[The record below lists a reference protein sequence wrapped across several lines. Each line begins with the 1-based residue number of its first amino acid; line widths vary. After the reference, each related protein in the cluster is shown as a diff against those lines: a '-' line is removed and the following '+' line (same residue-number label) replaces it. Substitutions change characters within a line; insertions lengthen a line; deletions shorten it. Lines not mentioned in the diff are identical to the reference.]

1 MSRTDET
8 DPTLKDVLGAIV
20 SSISH
25 ARRISDMEVMR
36 IANFYR
42 EHDYL
47 EGLSVP
53 RLRINQVVLDLPVLL
68 GDSIPGESCKAN
80 NAEFIVG
87 QVLKNANN
95 FAPQM
100 DLFMSKEKSQLRE
113 EIYAILSLLRILLFK
128 ERDETLWG
136 ERIGKVITEQLRSQL
151 PEVFRVPNEDPQK
164 YKHLPDVV
172 IVDSVRVIVKSAL
185 LDLLPKVLEEIL
197 DIGFAEDQGLQ
208 TLSAQMKSAEK
219 AKQAS
224 ASAAPQEEGGDPVEQ
239 ASNLIFQVMMGQVEL
254 THLLKILDLMLK
266 MDWEML
272 NRLFER
278 VQYPREMY
286 DEQLNYGKSLTGAL
300 EMVELKIG
308 LYMESVGEVAAKNQP
323 QLYEELLPRLE
334 EIAQQHI
341 QEIEGS
347 KRGGRKAAKSPEPA
361 PKISIAEAPSKVT
374 TSQRLERR
382 TQLKDLSETINALA
396 VFKEKRKNWSDDD
409 LQNVFSEVVET
420 AVIKQFVEFLSR
432 LAADNAILHRTVSPD
447 FYVRVDTESI
457 KNAGTPQAVTRLR
470 LVLRE
475 EGLEWMK
482 EEGTD
487 GTDASWKLLAE

>member
-8 DPTLKDVLGAIV
+8 EPTLKDVLGAIV

-53 RLRINQVVLDLPVLL
+53 RLRINQVVLDLPVML
-68 GDSIPGESCKAN
+68 GESIPGESCKAN
-80 NAEFIVG
+80 NADFIVKC
-87 QVLKNANN
+87 VLENANK

-100 DLFMSKEKSQLRE
+100 DHFMSKEKSKLRE

-136 ERIGKVITEQLRSQL
+136 EKIGRAISEQLRSQL
-151 PEVFRVPNEDPQK
+151 PDVFRIANEDPKK

-172 IVDSVRVIVKSAL
+172 IIDSVRTIVKSAL
-185 LDLLPKVLEEIL
+185 LDVLPKVLKEIL
-197 DIGFAEDQGLQ
+197 DIGFQEDQGLQ

-224 ASAAPQEEGGDPVEQ
+224 TGTIEPEETGDYVEQ

-254 THLLKILDLMLK
+254 TNLLKILDLMLK
-266 MDWEML
+266 MTWEKL
-272 NRLFER
+272 DELFQR

-286 DEQLNYGKSLTGAL
+286 AEQLNHGKNQADARET
-300 EMVELKIG
+300 VELKIG
-308 LYMESVGEVAAKNQP
+308 LYMDSVGQVASERQP
-323 QLYEELLPRLE
+323 HLFEELLPQLE
-334 EIAQQHI
+334 EIAQKHI
-341 QEIEGS
+341 EELQGAK
-347 KRGGRKAAKSPEPA
+347 KRGKTVEKTAEPA
-361 PKISIAEAPSKVT
+361 SKISISEATTKVS
-374 TSQRLERR
+374 TSQRIERR
-382 TQLKDLSETINALA
+382 TQIKDLSETINALA
-396 VFKEKRKNWSDDD
+396 VFKEKRKNWSEDD
-409 LQNVFSEVVET
+409 LQNIFSEVVET
-420 AVIKQFVEFLSR
+420 AVIRQFVEFLSR
-432 LAADNAILHRTVSPD
+432 LAADNAILQRTVSPD

-470 LVLRE
+470 MVLRE

-487 GTDASWKLLAE
+487 SGDASWKLLAE